1 MSCVG
6 VPLVTSGAAGP
17 AAGGLC
23 GVASGDT
30 GGCGLGAGL
39 FIAFVIFLGEIGN
52 PKRGNGLEG
61 GSGVRPAT
69 SWAGATVAESRD
81 QGE

>member
-1 MSCVG
+1 M
-6 VPLVTSGAAGP
+6 
-17 AAGGLC
+17 
-23 GVASGDT
+23 
-30 GGCGLGAGL
+30 L

-61 GSGVRPAT
+61 GSGVRPVT
-69 SWAGATVAESRD
+69 SWAGATVAELGD